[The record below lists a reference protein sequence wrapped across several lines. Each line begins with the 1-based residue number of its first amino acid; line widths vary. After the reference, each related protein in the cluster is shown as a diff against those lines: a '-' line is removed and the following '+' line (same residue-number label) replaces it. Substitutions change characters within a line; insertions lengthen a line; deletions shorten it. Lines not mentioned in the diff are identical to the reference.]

1 MKTCPLP
8 DSLKRYITIPDS
20 LWAMPSEHPDPK
32 VSAALTT
39 LLEMVVDRGSAREY
53 GCRMYGR
60 KYEATKGRWLME
72 DIEARRMAEEIFE
85 GYLAPELIH
94 NINEAFVLM
103 YDRIRA
109 ETAARGSHPA
119 ALQAASGLRPARAK
133 SVAA

>member
-1 MKTCPLP
+1 MKTYPLP
-8 DSLKRYITIPDS
+8 NSLKRYITIPNS
-20 LWAMPSEHPDPK
+20 LWAMPSEHPAPK

-39 LLEMVVDRGSAREY
+39 LLELVVDRASAREY

-60 KYEATKGRWLME
+60 KYEMTKGRWLME

-85 GYLAPELIH
+85 GYLAPEMIRTQDD
-94 NINEAFVLM
+94 AFVLM

-109 ETAARGSHPA
+109 ETAART
-119 ALQAASGLRPARAK
+119 R

>member
-1 MKTCPLP
+1 MKTYPLP
-8 DSLKRYITIPDS
+8 NSLKRYITIPNS
-20 LWAMPSEHPDPK
+20 LWAMPSEHPDQK

-39 LLEMVVDRGSAREY
+39 LLEMVIDRGTAREY

-60 KYEATKGRWLME
+60 KYEMTQGRWLME

-85 GYLAPELIH
+85 GYLAPETIRTQDD
-94 NINEAFVLM
+94 AFVLM

-109 ETAARGSHPA
+109 ETAART
-119 ALQAASGLRPARAK
+119 R